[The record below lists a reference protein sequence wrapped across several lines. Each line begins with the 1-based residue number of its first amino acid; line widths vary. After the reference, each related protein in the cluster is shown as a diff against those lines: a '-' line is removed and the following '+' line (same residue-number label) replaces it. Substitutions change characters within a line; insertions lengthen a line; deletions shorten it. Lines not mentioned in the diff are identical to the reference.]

1 MEAIKWAE
9 VCGPSL
15 NGIYIARTEQGA
27 LFKGREEDWQPF
39 DFNAEYGGY
48 YPSCRFTKLV
58 YLAEQFYLAGVDHQ
72 GNPRLF
78 VSLMGSVWE
87 ERNINAFHPFGGTQ
101 PACGRIV
108 EILFADTVQQIFLIT
123 DQGQLLV
130 LPDCPKCVRIIPIAP
145 EALGGYLEDGEIV
158 VCYPDRKEQKVSVA
172 SAAQFRASMSHMRS
186 RLNTGAI
193 LVDVRSEEFRTSTP
207 IPDSLSVPVDD
218 VSSWLQ
224 TQNAEQEMYFVC
236 MYGVQSDRAAECARR
251 MGFHHAYSVGGIKE
265 IAHVQ

>member
-1 MEAIKWAE
+1 MEAKEWAE

-15 NGIYIARTEQGA
+15 NGIYIARTQQGA
-27 LFKGREEDWQPF
+27 LFKGLEGDWQPF

-48 YPSCRFTKLV
+48 YPSCRFTKIG

-78 VSLMGSVWE
+78 VSLMGNVWE

-108 EILFADTVQQIFLIT
+108 EILYEDTVQQIFLIT
-123 DQGQLLV
+123 DHGQLLV

-145 EALGGYLEDGEIV
+145 GALGGYLEAGQIIV
-158 VCYPDRKEQKVSVA
+158 RYPGRTEQKVSVA
-172 SAAQFRASMSHMRS
+172 SAAQFRVSMSYMRK
-186 RLNTGAI
+186 RLDTGAL
-193 LVDVRSEEFRTSTP
+193 LVDVRSEEFRNSAP
-207 IPDSLSVPVDD
+207 IPDSLSIPADD

-224 TQNAEQEMYFVC
+224 TQNTEQEMYFVC
-236 MYGVQSDRAAECARR
+236 MYGVQSDRATACARR
-251 MGFHHAYSVGGIKE
+251 MGFRHAYSVGGIKE
-265 IAHVQ
+265 ITHIQ